1 MMGTKVPAGWDT
13 ALPCAKAQGYL
24 FVGAQAPI
32 ETLFGEGQQ
41 QISKMTGC
49 FSVRKMIKDY
59 RNPLERKNKRI
70 P

>member
-32 ETLFGEGQQ
+32 ETLFGEG
-41 QISKMTGC
+41 
-49 FSVRKMIKDY
+49 
-59 RNPLERKNKRI
+59 NNKFQKW
-70 P
+70 PGALA